1 MMMTEQKEKPEST
14 TTSYDLAINLHESL
28 FPVIKIDFEGTI
40 LYANKAAFGL
50 IREWGC
56 VTSRK
61 LPVNLLNSHPELL
74 DQHANVETEFP
85 VSDGVVKFNVIAFSE
100 AGYTGLY
107 GYDKKITAS

>member
-1 MMMTEQKEKPEST
+1 MLNANESQENKVE
-14 TTSYDLAINLHESL
+14 SYDLSINHHESN

-50 IREWGC
+50 IRDWGC
-56 VTSRK
+56 IASRK

-74 DQHANVETEFP
+74 DQHANHETELIT
-85 VSDGVVKFNVIAFSE
+85 SNRVVKFNVIAFNE

-107 GYDKKITAS
+107 GYDMKIVSH